1 MIASF
6 IEGRVRL
13 RANALKNPEKL
24 KQLEDAVK
32 AHDGVLGTFANPR
45 TGSLL
50 VEYDPTRVPKENL
63 LMAAELLKQELG
75 LAPEAKKEGKKLVQ
89 LMNPKAEM
97 ALLTGSLAF
106 TMLGGVVNKRLH
118 LAAGGLFLLACAG
131 HLYSRGRRFPL
142 PAWLASAK
150 KPRCGCAKK
159 RARNGMG
166 ERVPTPHDL
175 AF

>member
-13 RANALKNPEKL
+13 RADALRNPEKL
-24 KQLEDAVK
+24 QLLEDAVK
-32 AHDGVLGTFANPR
+32 AQDGVLSTLANPR

-50 VEYDPTRVPKENL
+50 VEYDPARVPRENL
-63 LMAAELLKQELG
+63 IMAAELLEQELG
-75 LAPEAKKEGKKLVQ
+75 LAPDTKKEGKKLVQ

-97 ALLTGSLAF
+97 ALLAGSLAF

-131 HLYSRGRRFPL
+131 HLYSHRRHLPL
-142 PAWLASAK
+142 PVWLASAK
-150 KPRCGCAKK
+150 RPRCGCAKK
-159 RARNGMG
+159 RARA
-166 ERVPTPHDL
+166 T
-175 AF
+175 A